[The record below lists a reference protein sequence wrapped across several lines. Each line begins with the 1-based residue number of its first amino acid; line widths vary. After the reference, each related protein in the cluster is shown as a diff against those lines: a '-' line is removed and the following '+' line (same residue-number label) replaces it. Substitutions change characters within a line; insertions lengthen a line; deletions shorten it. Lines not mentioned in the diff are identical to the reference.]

1 MHTAARYSLAL
12 AGPMLVMLWFVE
24 TLADPVPGRIH
35 RIAEDADYFVSSV
48 TEAVKAIYGMPWPP
62 GKKPPHRPVSKK
74 VREVRRPLNLGGPIN
89 QTSTDEFHKV
99 GPDSIIN
106 PCYACNTTE
115 PPLPSFF
122 SVSGGG
128 GGSSGGGGTQDPTT
142 PCMTA
147 LAGDGSC
154 PTPCEPND
162 LLCDQNKE
170 DTAAGALS
178 PSLEKLLDHG
188 APGVGDPPH
197 IGGFSGGGGGGGAGG
212 SGTIPEPSTWVMLI
226 FGFGLMAWMS
236 RRSIARR
243 ASSSMD

>member
-142 PCMTA
+142 PCMDPVA
-147 LAGDGSC
+147 DGSC
-154 PTPCEPND
+154 PLPCGPND
-162 LLCDQNKE
+162 ISTLCEEKRNVSNID
-170 DTAAGALS
+170 DPLGLS
-178 PSLEKLLDHG
+178 T
-188 APGVGDPPH
+188 PGKGF
-197 IGGFSGGGGGGGAGG
+197 GGFGPPPISGFSGGGGGGAGG